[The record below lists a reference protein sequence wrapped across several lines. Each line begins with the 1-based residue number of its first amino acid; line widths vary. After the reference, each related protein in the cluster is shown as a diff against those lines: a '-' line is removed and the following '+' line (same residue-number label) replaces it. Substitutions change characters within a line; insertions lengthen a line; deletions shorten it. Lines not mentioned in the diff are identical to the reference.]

1 MADKPSVY
9 VTRRIPSVGIEM
21 LEEECNLEVWDEK
34 LPPGKDRICERLADL
49 EADGLLCLLTD
60 TVDGEVLDASPNL
73 DVVSTYSVGY
83 DHVDIDAAAERDI
96 QVGHTPGVLT
106 ETTADYAWA
115 LLMSSA
121 RRTTEGH
128 HYVEDGEWETWQPK
142 LLTGQDVHGATLGLV
157 GLGNIGAAV
166 AKRAGGFD
174 MEVLYSDVEQ
184 QIQQESKLEERGVD
198 ITYVDQK
205 DVFERSDFVSLHV
218 PLIPPTEGLVGEDEL
233 RRMKDDAILINTSR
247 GPVIGMAALERA
259 LQNDW
264 IERAAL
270 DVTDPEPLPEDHSV
284 LDLAPEKL
292 LTTPH
297 IASASVQTRNKMAK
311 MAAEN
316 VLAGLRGDSL
326 PNSARADSAGE

>member
-9 VTRRIPSVGIEM
+9 VTRSIPSAGIEM
-21 LEEECNLEVWDEK
+21 LEEECQVEVWDGK
-34 LPPGKDRICERLADL
+34 LPPGEDRIRNRLADL

-60 TVDGEVLDASPNL
+60 TIDGGVLDASPNL

-96 QVGHTPGVLT
+96 EVGHTPGVLT
-106 ETTADYAWA
+106 GTTADYAWA
-115 LLMSSA
+115 LLMASA

-128 HYVEDGEWETWQPK
+128 HYVEDGEWETWQPE

-184 QIQQESKLEERGVD
+184 QHDQEAELQSRGVD
-198 ITYVDQK
+198 ITYVDQA

-218 PLIPPTEGLVGEDEL
+218 PLIPPTEGLVSEEEL
-233 RRMKDDAILINTSR
+233 RRMKEDAILVNTSR
-247 GPVIGMAALERA
+247 GPVIETEALERA
-259 LQNDW
+259 LENDW

-270 DVTDPEPLPEDHSV
+270 DVTNPEPLPGDHSL
-284 LDLAPEKL
+284 LDLAPEKV

-297 IASASVQTRNKMAK
+297 IASASVQTRNQMAR

-316 VLAGLRGDSL
+316 LLAGVRGEQL
-326 PNSARADSAGE
+326 PNSAREDSAGE